1 MVRSFIA
8 LRNSSFIHVLVFF
21 LLAHHFQEEGVMLF
35 VVAPTVML
43 SVIPQVMLTV
53 VSFASSFLC
62 GQFNPA
68 RLPFSFRVSQPTLSV
83 HVHCGLLSLSLVSG

>member
-1 MVRSFIA
+1 
-8 LRNSSFIHVLVFF
+8 
-21 LLAHHFQEEGVMLF
+21 MLF
-35 VVAPTVML
+35 VVAPAVML

-53 VSFASSFLC
+53 VSFFFSFVC
-62 GQFNPA
+62 VQFNPA